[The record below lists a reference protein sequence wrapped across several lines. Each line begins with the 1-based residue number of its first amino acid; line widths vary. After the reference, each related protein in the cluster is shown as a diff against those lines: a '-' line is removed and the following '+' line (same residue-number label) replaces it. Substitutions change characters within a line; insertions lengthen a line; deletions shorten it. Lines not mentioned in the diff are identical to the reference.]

1 MDTTQYTHL
10 RGPGP
15 QLVYRHSDGQ
25 TFTVV
30 DRTPVG
36 EVGPDFVSDEDNLLR
51 EKRICRALLQHALDM
66 LNGED
71 TF

>member
-1 MDTTQYTHL
+1 MDTTQYTHVP
-10 RGPGP
+10 GPGP

-36 EVGPDFVSDEDNLLR
+36 EVGGDEDNLLR